1 MILSAPLRMLRE
13 QLHEELLLIFIN
25 FLIPDRH
32 LKSLILPLSH
42 RCKGV
47 TDVVCFLFKLL
58 DLLNDSTF
66 LVVLVSDSL
75 LVLIFASFIFVLGLA
90 ADLYFADSI
99 RGNIDV
105 IDSVLEFG
113 GHLVSVL
120 VERLLQ
126 GVLVVSGDFNFEKLS
141 LRVFHDP
148 VEVFSPHPKAF
159 NMVDWLV
166 QKL

>member
-1 MILSAPLRMLRE
+1 M
-13 QLHEELLLIFIN
+13 IFIN
-25 FLIPDRH
+25 FLIPNRH

-90 ADLYFADSI
+90 TDLYFADSI

-126 GVLVVSGDFNFEKLS
+126 SVLVVSGDFNFE
-141 LRVFHDP
+141 
-148 VEVFSPHPKAF
+148 
-159 NMVDWLV
+159 
-166 QKL
+166 

>member
-1 MILSAPLRMLRE
+1 M
-13 QLHEELLLIFIN
+13 IFIN
-25 FLIPDRH
+25 FLIPNRH

-42 RCKGV
+42 RCEGV
-47 TDVVCFLFKLL
+47 ADVVCFLFELL
-58 DLLNDSTF
+58 DLLNNSTF
-66 LVVLVSDSL
+66 LVVLVSDGL

-113 GHLVSVL
+113 SHLVSML

-126 GVLVVSGDFNFEKLS
+126 GVLVVSSDFNFE
-141 LRVFHDP
+141 
-148 VEVFSPHPKAF
+148 
-159 NMVDWLV
+159 
-166 QKL
+166 